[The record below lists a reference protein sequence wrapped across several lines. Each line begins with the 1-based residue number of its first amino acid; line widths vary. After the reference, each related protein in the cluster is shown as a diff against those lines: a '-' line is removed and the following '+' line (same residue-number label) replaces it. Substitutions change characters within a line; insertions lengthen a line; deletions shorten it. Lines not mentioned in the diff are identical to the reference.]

1 MLRPLFSILLFSFS
15 SFNLLAQKINREAL
29 VKRHNVVVTKADS
42 LASLTVGNGRF
53 AFTVDV
59 TGLQSFPLNY
69 QKGVPLGTQSEWG
82 WHSFIDTVGYQR
94 EESLKTYHVNGR
106 DITYMTQHNAP
117 PRKKAV
123 ADWFR
128 QNPHRLQLGNVGFEI
143 IKKDGTI
150 ATLQDIK
157 NIRQELHLWTGE
169 IRSQFTVEGVPV
181 LVSTYCHAT
190 KDGISVNVSSPLLQ
204 EHRLKIKMRFPYP
217 TGAWTDEGV
226 NYQNSDKHKTLQSG
240 RHDNG
245 VSIIRWLDTT
255 QYRVDCW
262 WEGKA
267 FLKQE
272 NGHTYLVTP
281 QKGQK
286 QFEFTAAFHN
296 ADSVILSTYNA
307 TKKSSTEAWQRFWQ
321 SGGAIDFSGSTDKRA
336 FELERRIIL
345 SQYLMKAQ
353 EAGDFPPQ
361 ETGLT
366 YNSWFGKPHLEMT
379 WWHAAHWAL
388 WGRKEPVER
397 LLAWYASVAEKGRA
411 LARRQGFE
419 GVRWQ
424 KMTDNWGDET
434 PSSVGAML
442 IWQQPHYIYFAEQ
455 LYRLSGDVQTLNR
468 YKDLVFA
475 TADFMASFAHYD
487 SATQRYV
494 LGKGL
499 IPAQERFKPEDTFNP
514 TYELVYWQ
522 WALDVANT
530 WRMRLNLPA
539 NQAWNTVARKLS
551 PLPVQEGKY
560 LFAENATDSYINPE
574 YRTDHPSVLAA
585 LGVLPATGQVNKA
598 LMQNT
603 FNWIWKDWTWRDTWG
618 WDFPMTAMTAA
629 RLGLPEKAVDALL
642 MPIQTNTYLPNGHNY
657 QDERLRVYM
666 PGNGG
671 LLTAIAMMVAGFDGA
686 KEEMPGIP
694 RNGAWKVKW
703 EGLHKMP

>member
-15 SFNLLAQKINREAL
+15 SFNLFAQKINREAL
-29 VKRHNVVVTKADS
+29 VTRHNVVVTKADS

-59 TGLQSFPLNY
+59 TGLQSFPLAY

-106 DITYMTQHNAP
+106 AITYMTQHNAP

-128 QNPHRLQLGNVGFEI
+128 QNPHRLQLGNLGFEI
-143 IKKDGTI
+143 VKKDGSI

-157 NIRQELHLWTGE
+157 NIRQELNLWTGE

-181 LVSTYCHAT
+181 QVSTVCDAT
-190 KDGISVNVSSPLLQ
+190 ADAIGVQVTSPLLAQ
-204 EHRLKIKMRFPYP
+204 ARLHVKLLFPYP
-217 TGAWTDEGV
+217 TGAWTDEGT
-226 NYQNSDKHKTLQSG
+226 NYQHSEWHQTFLSQPANDVAVLQRRIDTAEYFVGLKWKGTATVKEKAKHT
-240 RHDNG
+240 
-245 VSIIRWLDTT
+245 
-255 QYRVDCW
+255 
-262 WEGKA
+262 
-267 FLKQE
+267 FL
-272 NGHTYLVTP
+272 LTP
-281 QKGQK
+281 TGTNR
-286 QFEFTAAFHN
+286 FSFTASFVQPKKVVN
-296 ADSVILSTYNA
+296 ELDYSTVKWTSA
-307 TKKSSTEAWQRFWQ
+307 IAWQRFWQ

-455 LYRLSGDVQTLNR
+455 LYRLAGDVQTLNR

-530 WRMRLNLPA
+530 WRQRLKLPP
-539 NQAWNTVARKLS
+539 NEAWNTVARKLS